1 MAKAYLRG
9 GGKAQS
15 MVGVSAF
22 LDEDFLLTTATAR
35 RLYHDYAESQTMLN
49 YYHRFRT

>member
-1 MAKAYLRG
+1 MAKAFLRG

-35 RLYHDYAESQTMLN
+35 RLYPRLCGISDHA
-49 YYHRFRT
+49 